1 MLAGVDCKL
10 SEPPVRVAWGDCKL
24 SDTRCEVAWAD
35 CKPSDTRC
43 KVAWADCKP
52 SDTWCEGRE
61 EIANCQ
67 TPDARSHGVI
77 VNRLSPPVSLPRD

>member
-35 CKPSDTRC
+35 CKPSDT
-43 KVAWADCKP
+43 
-52 SDTWCEGRE
+52 WCEGRE

-67 TPDARSHGVI
+67 TPDARSQGVI
-77 VNRLSPPVSLPRD
+77 ADRQSAPASLPKD